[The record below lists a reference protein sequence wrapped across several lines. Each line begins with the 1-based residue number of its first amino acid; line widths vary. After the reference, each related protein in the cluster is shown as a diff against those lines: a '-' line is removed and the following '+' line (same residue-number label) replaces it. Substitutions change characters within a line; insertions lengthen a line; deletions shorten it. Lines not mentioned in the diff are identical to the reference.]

1 MLAEELGY
9 REEEQDLS
17 SHASEAPSSLGSVSK
32 WTKRTQDDNTP
43 TYAALFFFAFNEL
56 SVQSFCACYIALSI
70 LASELLRRVM
80 QSTFGVSQCLF
91 LLCFDPHYFAFC
103 CIFLLDVS
111 SFA

>member
-1 MLAEELGY
+1 
-9 REEEQDLS
+9 
-17 SHASEAPSSLGSVSK
+17 
-32 WTKRTQDDNTP
+32 
-43 TYAALFFFAFNEL
+43 
-56 SVQSFCACYIALSI
+56 LSI

-103 CIFLLDVS
+103 CIFLLHVS